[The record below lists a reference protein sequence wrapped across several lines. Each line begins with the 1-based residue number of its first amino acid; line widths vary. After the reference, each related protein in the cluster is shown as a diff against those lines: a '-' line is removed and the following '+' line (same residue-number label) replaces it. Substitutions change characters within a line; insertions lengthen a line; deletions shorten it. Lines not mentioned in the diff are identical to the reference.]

1 MKIIIE
7 DKAVKSLR
15 RFYKNVAKK
24 KYKYSYSL

>member
-7 DKAVKSLR
+7 DKAVKSVK

-24 KYKYSYSL
+24 YHCCPV

>member
-7 DKAVKSLR
+7 DKAVKSAR

-24 KYKYSYSL
+24 YKYSYSL